1 MSIDYNRNDYVKV
14 GHYSN
19 VVGEFDK
26 ARADYNRNA
35 PVHLC
40 RFMGPLIS
48 KLALTHPEW
57 MIVGLDPSWRS
68 SEGFYILHRFR
79 IYSGTDNIGRIHRD
93 GYYEHDFKYEIF
105 NDRVEASR
113 QKRGGMRTGDMKKA
127 LKAIETFFAPRTI
140 EERRAKA
147 TGEMGSHIQN
157 TLWRTNRALN
167 DLIQR
172 ITPALASYVT
182 RNMSEIRSELESLG
196 ALAQTL
202 DAIPDKFETCRAM
215 WQIEAARNT
224 QTGTTVVLM
233 GDRYMLIPDK
243 DPMNPQVVA
252 ASQLDPLMS
261 GKIGVLK
268 IFDKEDEAIEC
279 VGMRF
284 DANTFYIL
292 P

>member
-1 MSIDYNRNDYVKV
+1 MTIDYNRNHYAKV

-19 VVGEFDK
+19 IVAEFDK
-26 ARADYNRNA
+26 ERVDYIKGT
-35 PVHLC
+35 PVNMC
-40 RFMGPLIS
+40 SFMGPLIS

-57 MIVGLDPSWRS
+57 MIVGVEPSWSRI
-68 SEGFYILHRFR
+68 GDAYTLHRFR
-79 IYSGTDNIGRIHRD
+79 IYSGTDNIGRIFRD
-93 GYYEHDFKYEIF
+93 GYYEHDFKYEIY

-113 QKRGGMRTGDMKKA
+113 SKRGGMRTGDMKKA

-172 ITPALASYVT
+172 ITPALASYIT
-182 RNMSEIRSELESLG
+182 RNMAEIRPELESLG

-202 DAIPDKFETCRAM
+202 DAIPDKFEVCRGM
-215 WQIEAARNT
+215 GQIETSRNA
-224 QTGTTVVLM
+224 QAGTTVVLM

-243 DPMNPQVVA
+243 DPMNPQVVTT
-252 ASQLDPLMS
+252 SQLDPVMS
-261 GKIGVLK
+261 SKIGVLK
-268 IFDKEDEAIEC
+268 IFDKEDEAIED
-279 VGMRF
+279 VGMRY